1 MQKQPFLVGGGS
13 EKFEDW
19 GGGGLKN
26 FRTAGGGGAL
36 PHYINLDFLNRSFH
50 PRGDSVNNSKQVEEW
65 FDNVDGDQSVI
76 LLNHISYALRSMI
89 NKPQNCK

>member
-1 MQKQPFLVGGGS
+1 MKSLRT
-13 EKFEDW
+13 
-19 GGGGLKN
+19 GGGGRLKN
-26 FRTAGGGGAL
+26 FRTAGGVGWSL

-50 PRGDSVNNSKQVEEW
+50 PRGDSVNNNKQVEEW
-65 FDNVDGDQSVI
+65 FDNADGDQSVI